1 MLNRA
6 NNKLQELVQLLYLLG
21 RDPAIPRGIRHHV
34 TVAQS
39 EILLLSNLLHSG
51 EPGPGTDL

>member
-6 NNKLQELVQLLYLLG
+6 NNKLQELLQLLYLLG
-21 RDPAIPRGIRHHV
+21 RNPVIPKEARHHV

-39 EILLLSNLLHSG
+39 ELALLTRVLQNNA
-51 EPGPGTDL
+51 EDDGTG